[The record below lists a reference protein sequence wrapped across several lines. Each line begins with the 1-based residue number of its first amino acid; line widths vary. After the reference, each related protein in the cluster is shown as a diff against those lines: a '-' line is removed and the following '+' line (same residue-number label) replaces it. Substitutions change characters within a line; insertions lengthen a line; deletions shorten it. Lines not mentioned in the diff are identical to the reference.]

1 MFLDMWNNKV
11 SNGVYIRKEEGS
23 VVMKKSTVYDMVFR
37 FMVRAF
43 SGMAI
48 VYFVNLYIG
57 QQGMMVKVGM
67 NPISFLTSGILG
79 LPGLAML
86 YGISFYQIL

>member
-1 MFLDMWNNKV
+1 MENNNIR
-11 SNGVYIRKEEGS
+11 SRIYIRGEGGR
-23 VVMKKSTVYDMVFR
+23 VDMKKSTVYDMVFK
-37 FMVRAF
+37 FLVRAF
-43 SGMAI
+43 SGMAV

-57 QQGMMVKVGM
+57 QQGMMVQVGM

-79 LPGLAML
+79 LPGVAML